1 MPPYLSPEWVRAF
14 NHALAGLDLS
24 DAVAAA
30 GAGSLTVAQGTFS
43 VAQVVTGGPDGLAAP
58 GAAASAG
65 SAGSARSA
73 GSAGSAGSTV
83 RTVLTVDGGRLT
95 LVEDPTGAID
105 SNVTMVLTYDDALAI
120 ARGSLHPADA
130 LAAGRVRVRGELS
143 VLVAGQA
150 VLNAASTALGRTL
163 TDLTDL
169 DDPDA
174 PAAPNDAAPNDA
186 APNDLTESTD
196 PNGPAAPGE

>member
-1 MPPYLSPEWVRAF
+1 MPPYLSPAWVQAF
-14 NHALAGLDLS
+14 NEALSGLDLS

-43 VAQVVTGGPDGLAAP
+43 VAQVVTGGPEGLAAP
-58 GAAASAG
+58 GAAAPPDANG
-65 SAGSARSA
+65 A
-73 GSAGSAGSTV
+73 TV

-95 LVEDPTGAID
+95 LVEDPAGALAA
-105 SNVTMVLTYDDALAI
+105 NVTVVLTYDDALAI
-120 ARGSLHPADA
+120 AQGSLHPADA

-150 VLNAASTALGRTL
+150 VLNAASAALGRTL

-169 DDPDA
+169 D
-174 PAAPNDAAPNDA
+174 
-186 APNDLTESTD
+186 
-196 PNGPAAPGE
+196 GPTTPGE

>member
-1 MPPYLSPEWVRAF
+1 MPPYLSPEWVQAF
-14 NHALAGLDLS
+14 NDALAGLDLS

-43 VAQVVTGGPDGLAAP
+43 VAQVVTGGPDGLATP
-58 GAAASAG
+58 GAAGSAPSTDSAG
-65 SAGSARSA
+65 SADSN
-73 GSAGSAGSTV
+73 GSTV

-105 SNVTMVLTYDDALAI
+105 SNVTVVLTYDDALAI
-120 ARGSLHPADA
+120 ARGSLQPADA

-150 VLNAASTALGRTL
+150 ILNAAAVALGRTL

-169 DDPDA
+169 TDLDA
-174 PAAPNDAAPNDA
+174 
-186 APNDLTESTD
+186 
-196 PNGPAAPGE
+196 PNGPAATDE

>member
-1 MPPYLSPEWVRAF
+1 MLPYLSPEWVRAF
-14 NHALAGLDLS
+14 NHALSGLDLS

-30 GAGSLTVAQGTFS
+30 GAGSLTVSQGTFR

-58 GAAASAG
+58 GA
-65 SAGSARSA
+65 A

-95 LVEDPTGAID
+95 LVEDPTGAIA
-105 SNVTMVLTYDDALAI
+105 SNVTVVLTYDDALAI
-120 ARGSLHPADA
+120 ARGSLQPADA

-150 VLNAASTALGRTL
+150 VLNAAAVALGRTL

-169 DDPDA
+169 TDLDT
-174 PAAPNDAAPNDA
+174 PNDS
-186 APNDLTESTD
+186 THSTD
-196 PNGPAAPGE
+196 PNGPAAADE

>member
-1 MPPYLSPEWVRAF
+1 MPPYLSPEWVQAF
-14 NHALAGLDLS
+14 NDALSGLDLS

-43 VAQVVTGGPDGLAAP
+43 VAQVVTGGPEGLAAP
-58 GAAASAG
+58 GAAAASPDSDGA
-65 SAGSARSA
+65 
-73 GSAGSAGSTV
+73 TV

-95 LVEDPTGAID
+95 LVEDPTGAMAA
-105 SNVTMVLTYDDALAI
+105 NVTVVLTYDDAVAI

-150 VLNAASTALGRTL
+150 VLNAASAALGRTL

-169 DDPDA
+169 T
-174 PAAPNDAAPNDA
+174 
-186 APNDLTESTD
+186 DLTESTD
-196 PNGPAAPGE
+196 PSSPAHPGE